1 MRFKQ
6 SVIGLLVA
14 TGVGLHVQ
22 AQAAERQQSQ
32 DNPDKR
38 LYLNL
43 LPAERD
49 LVLQEMRNFLHVIQQ
64 MHEALAQDDMTTV
77 AKAARTMGSNAA
89 NEIPPHV
96 VAKLPE
102 DFKQFAG
109 QVHMAFD
116 TIALDAES
124 LGDAKHTMGQL
135 GTMLNTCAACH
146 AVYQIPTHLANAPD
160 KANVKVK
167 R

>member
-1 MRFKQ
+1 MRFKK
-6 SVIGLLVA
+6 SVIGLLA
-14 TGVGLHVQ
+14 AASLSLLQ
-22 AQAAERQQSQ
+22 APASAAGQQASQ

-49 LVLQEMRNFLHVIQQ
+49 LVLQEMRNFLYVIQLISD
-64 MHEALAQDDMTTV
+64 ALTRDDMVSV
-77 AKAARTMGSNAA
+77 AKAAQTMGSNAA

-96 VAKLPE
+96 VAKLPD
-102 DFKQFAG
+102 DFKQLAG

-124 LGDAKHTMGQL
+124 LGETKHTLGQI
-135 GTMLNTCAACH
+135 GTMLQTCAACH
-146 AVYQIPTHLANAPD
+146 AIYQIPTHSADAGT
-160 KANVKVK
+160 KARAK